1 VLETRDLLSALRDFG
16 KDAASEANARFSAAA
31 IGTPRACP
39 PKVENQLL
47 RIGQEAVTNA
57 VRHSGASRIAL
68 ELCFEPDTVTLRV
81 SDDGCGFEYRE
92 AAHDADTH
100 YGLTSMRE
108 RAVDL
113 GGHFTVTSAAGHG
126 TIVEATVPSP

>member
-1 VLETRDLLSALRDFG
+1 
-16 KDAASEANARFSAAA
+16 
-31 IGTPRACP
+31 TPRECP

-57 VRHSGASRIAL
+57 VRHSGASRINV
-68 ELCFEPDTVTLRV
+68 ELHFDPDAVTLRV

-92 AAHDADTH
+92 EMHDADNH

-108 RAVDL
+108 RAREL
-113 GGHFTVTSAAGHG
+113 GGRLNVVTAIGRG
-126 TIVEATVPSP
+126 TTIETIVPDR